1 MANYIDKYQM
11 KDKGLDLERTEPEEA
26 IKYYKGLLTHEYFI
40 NDFWPYRRLVLMYKK
55 TKEFD
60 KKTDI
65 IKTFF
70 KTGIYC
76 NNHQFLWFRNKLR
89 TLSEKDYI
97 TPEEIDLLADY
108 FKTHS
113 IANKD
118 KANTPL
124 PIADRIRKRKGEII
138 VVSEEE
144 YDNKQKQY
152 EYEVRCTELNRQKR
166 YKEYIDLLNHMID
179 DLGYNRYG
187 YFQKLCVAYRRFKEY
202 DNELRVINKYMN
214 GESTRTK
221 VSDEWFEKRLQD
233 VESIK
238 NPKSETEEL
247 KDEIKALKEE
257 KEDLLKRIAE
267 LENKKPKKEKPKKRK
282 YPTASDFEN
291 KYVYEIPFNLDELN
305 LTKPPIY
312 EYDPNLNE
320 LENLK
325 RKNILI
331 QYGKLLTRNKQ
342 TSDAIRYYK
351 YLCNNTYFANDWYP
365 YRQLTIIYDKT
376 KDYHTN
382 LINIK
387 KLFHSRTYLNRYQFV
402 WFSEKVRRI
411 LEKVD
416 VNEYKV
422 NEWFEYYGSH
432 GALNESKSNKF
443 LADKFMKLND
453 NAVLVITDEYF
464 NYRQERYALEEIGRV
479 YERVGNYELAIT
491 HYKKIINEKEFN
503 FYKFYQR
510 ICYCLEKLKDY
521 NRELEAIKLY
531 YTNPPIEV
539 SEYSDEWFEKRL
551 KNVNKKLNT
560 NYTVDDL
567 KS

>member
-11 KDKGLDLERTEPEEA
+11 KDKGLNLERTEPEEA
-26 IKYYKGLLTHEYFI
+26 IKYYNGLLTHEYFI

-89 TLSEKDYI
+89 TLSEKDYT
-97 TPEEIDLLADY
+97 TPEEIDSLVDY

-144 YDNKQKQY
+144 YENKQKQY
-152 EYEVRCTELNRQKR
+152 EYKVRCTELNRQKR

-187 YFQKLCVAYRRFKEY
+187 YFKKLCVAYRRFDDY
-202 DNELRVINKYMN
+202 DNELRIINKYMN

-221 VSDEWFEKRLQD
+221 VSDEWFEKRLND

-238 NPKSETEEL
+238 NPKCETEEL
-247 KDEIKALKEE
+247 KDEIKALKKE
-257 KEDLLKRIAE
+257 KEDLLKHIAE
-267 LENKKPKKEKPKKRK
+267 LENKKPKKEKSKKRK
-282 YPTASDFEN
+282 YPKTSDFEN

-342 TSDAIRYYK
+342 TSDAIRHYK

-365 YRQLTIIYDKT
+365 YRQLTIIYGKT
-376 KDYHTN
+376 KDYHSN
-382 LINIK
+382 LENIK
-387 KLFHSRTYLNRYQFV
+387 KLFHSKTYLNRYQFV

-411 LEKVD
+411 IEKVD
-416 VNEYKV
+416 VNEYEV
-422 NEWFEYYGSH
+422 NEWFEYYKSH

-443 LADKFMKLND
+443 LADKFMKIN
-453 NAVLVITDEYF
+453 NNTVLVITDEYF

-491 HYKKIINEKEFN
+491 HYKKIIDEKEFN

-510 ICYCLEKLKDY
+510 LCYCLEKLKDY

-539 SEYSDEWFEKRL
+539 SEASDEWFEKRL
-551 KNVNKKLNT
+551 KRVNKKLNT
-560 NYTVDDL
+560 TYTVEDL
-567 KS
+567 